1 MLFDVVEY
9 KDCKITWNEFL
20 SYIDEIK
27 KEELLRDEYEIKYRK
42 SAEYQ
47 NNKDKYERIL
57 RLGNF
62 QFKTIFD
69 NIYNSKKNNINKKIN
84 GLYIINISFICYI
97 LYLHNG
103 FFKFF
108 NQ

>member
-9 KDCKITWNEFL
+9 KGTKITWQEFL
-20 SYIDEIK
+20 AYIDEIK

-42 SAEYQ
+42 SYEYQ
-47 NNKDKYERIL
+47 SNKDKYERIL

-69 NIYNSKKNNINKKIN
+69 NIYNSKKNNINYKIN
-84 GLYIINISFICYI
+84 GLYILNISLVFYCFIFLPY
-97 LYLHNG
+97 YY
-103 FFKFF
+103 KK
-108 NQ
+108 

>member
-9 KDCKITWNEFL
+9 KGTKITWQEFL

-42 SAEYQ
+42 SNEYQ

-69 NIYNSKKNNINKKIN
+69 NIYNSKKNNINYKIN
-84 GLYIINISFICYI
+84 GLYLFNISLAFYCIVFLPY
-97 LYLHNG
+97 YYKN
-103 FFKFF
+103 
-108 NQ
+108 

>member
-1 MLFDVVEY
+1 MLFDIIEY
-9 KDCKITWNEFL
+9 KDIKITWAEFL
-20 SYIDEIK
+20 DYIDEIK

-47 NNKDKYERIL
+47 NNKDKYERLL

-69 NIYNSKKNNINKKIN
+69 NIYNYKINKTNYINKKIN
-84 GLYIINISFICYI
+84 GLYIINIGFICYF
-97 LYLHNG
+97 LYYKY
-103 FFKFF
+103 F
-108 NQ
+108 